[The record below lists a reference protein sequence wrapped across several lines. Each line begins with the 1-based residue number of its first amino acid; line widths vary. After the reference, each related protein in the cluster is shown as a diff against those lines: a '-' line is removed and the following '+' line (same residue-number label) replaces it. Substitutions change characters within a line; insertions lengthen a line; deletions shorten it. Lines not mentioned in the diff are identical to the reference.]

1 MKYLIRFRASC
12 ARMLACGCALAA
24 LSYGPVA
31 IAAEPSNV
39 TSKKA
44 AASKKR
50 ANETTDVQ
58 TSKWSGETL
67 TVRGKHLSYTA
78 PTSSAATRTDTP
90 LIQVP
95 QSVQVITRTLIQEQ
109 DSHSLSAALVNVS
122 GITPTRT
129 DAMLFVPPIVRGF
142 PAEVYLD
149 GLPIFAGNQ
158 QAFAPNA
165 LVGVERIEVLKGP
178 SATLYGGGLG
188 TPLGGIINIESER
201 PDDKTGGSVAMRGGS
216 YDTLNPSGDVNL
228 KLSPRVSIR
237 LAGEYQSYES
247 WINKVHGKQWSLQPS
262 LLYQIDDDTDLV
274 VRGQFNDRRNL
285 EYSGLPADE
294 ALAGKL
300 DRHAFPGSP
309 INQPETNNEN
319 RMGSVA
325 LHHAFN
331 DRVKLTVTGRYY
343 DNTVHEY
350 GSFVDSDLF
359 PTDASAP
366 TVYEVSPILMHNRT
380 KEATFDANL
389 SAKLHILGGTHQLLG
404 GINYDW
410 TRFYSAMGF
419 GVSDTPSGT
428 IDLANPVYALSYTP
442 QLPVNSYTND
452 HYQTYAVYAQDQATY
467 GRLHVT
473 GGLRF
478 TALKFRE
485 ATDYNVANNSTY
497 YHVSP
502 RIGATFDIV
511 QGVALY
517 AGYATAFRAAFGF
530 VGLEAPKPE
539 TSHNVEVGMKLA
551 LPGTGLSGTIGLFR
565 QTHDNVA
572 VSDMNNVGYY
582 VQSGRQRAQGV
593 EADMVWEPTP
603 AFSLLANYA
612 YTDTRDDGVSP
623 GDQIARVPKSSGRV
637 AARYR
642 FLHGW
647 AKGLSFG
654 AGVTAYTSRA
664 LTLPNTISVP
674 GYAVVDAQADYTFD
688 RYTLGISIVNLGKR
702 KAWDPYS
709 YMGNPVVAPIQPL
722 SAYATL
728 KVRL

>member
-1 MKYLIRFRASC
+1 MKHVISLRASG
-12 ARMLACGCALAA
+12 AWVLACGCALAT
-24 LSYGPVA
+24 LGHGPAA
-31 IAAEPSNV
+31 IAAETSNAA
-39 TSKKA
+39 SKKA
-44 AASKKR
+44 ATSKKS
-50 ANETTDVQ
+50 ADETTGVQ
-58 TSKWSGETL
+58 TRNWSGETL
-67 TVRGKHLSYTA
+67 TVKGKRLSYTA
-78 PTSSAATRTDTP
+78 PTSFAATRTDTP

-95 QSVQVITRTLIQEQ
+95 QSVEVITRTLIQEQ
-109 DSHSLSAALVNVS
+109 DSHALSAALVNVS
-122 GITPTRT
+122 GITPTRS
-129 DAMLFVPPIVRGF
+129 DAILFVPPIVRGF
-142 PAEVYLD
+142 PAEIYLD

-188 TPLGGIINIESER
+188 TPLGGIIDIESER
-201 PDDKTGGSVAMRGGS
+201 PDDRTGGYVAMRGGS
-216 YDTLNPSGDVNL
+216 YATLNPYGDVNL
-228 KLSPRVSIR
+228 TLSPRVSVR

-247 WINKVHGKQWSLQPS
+247 WIDKVHGRQWSIQPS
-262 LLYQIDDDTDLV
+262 LLYEIDDETDLV

-309 INQPETNNEN
+309 INQPETHNEN

-325 LHHAFN
+325 LHHAFS
-331 DRVKLTVTGRYY
+331 DRAKLTVTGRYY

-350 GSFVDSDLF
+350 GSFVDPDLF

-366 TVYEVSPILMHNRT
+366 TVYNVLPILMHDRT
-380 KEATFDANL
+380 REATFDANL
-389 SAKLHILGGTHQLLG
+389 AARLHLLGGTHQLLG
-404 GINYDW
+404 GIDYDR
-410 TRFYSAMGF
+410 TGFYSAMGF

-428 IDLANPVYALSYTP
+428 IDLANPLYALRYTP

-452 HYQTYAVYAQDQATY
+452 HYETYAVYAQDQATY

-478 TALKFRE
+478 TALKFHE
-485 ATDYNVANNSTY
+485 VSDYGVANKATY
-497 YHVSP
+497 SHISP

-511 QGVALY
+511 PGVALY
-517 AGYATAFRAAFGF
+517 AGYATAFRAPFGF
-530 VGLEAPKPE
+530 VGLAAPRPE
-539 TSHNVEVGMKLA
+539 TSRNVEVGVKTA

-593 EADMVWEPTP
+593 EADIVWEPAP

-612 YTDTRDDGVSP
+612 CTDTRDDGVSP
-623 GDQIARVPKSSGRV
+623 GDRIARVPKSSGRV

-642 FLHGW
+642 LLHGW
-647 AKGLSFG
+647 AEGLSFG
-654 AGVTAYTSRA
+654 AGVTAYTSRQ
-664 LTLPNTISVP
+664 LTLPNTIAVP
-674 GYAVVDAQADYTFD
+674 GYAVIDAQAAYTVD
-688 RYTLGISIVNLGKR
+688 RYTLGVSIVNLGNR

-709 YMGNPVVAPIQPL
+709 YLGNPVVAPIQPL
-722 SAYATL
+722 SAYVTL